1 MSKLKLNLGC
11 ASNIM
16 EGYVNI
22 DQDDIEE
29 IRKRYPNKEFSKD
42 AKIFTYNIFKLPYKD
57 WTVDEVLDEK
67 IVKREKRTSQ
77 HLRKQKLSYRKNRQK
92 IKQRMKKKRKSSG
105 AKLLQKKSARMKKMG
120 KTATGRD
127 ISVRG
132 GSGSE
137 QRLKKKKTDI
147 RR

>member
-1 MSKLKLNLGC
+1 MKTFS
-11 ASNIM
+11 
-16 EGYVNI
+16 EF
-22 DQDDIEE
+22 QDDM
-29 IRKRYPNKEFSKD
+29 
-42 AKIFTYNIFKLPYKD
+42 L
-57 WTVDEVLDEK
+57 DEVLDEK
-67 IVKREKRTSQ
+67 IVKREKRTAQ
-77 HLRKQKLSYRKNRQK
+77 QRRQQKLAYRKNRQK
-92 IKQRMKKKRKSSG
+92 IKQRMKKYRKSSG
-105 AKLLQKKSARMKKMG
+105 AKLLHKKSARMKKMG